1 MPNFIMTI
9 AKKAKLSEENAGMT
23 TIVIRRPYAHLEN
36 ELRNTFKGRDDVK
49 VIVDRR
55 FRERRKKEKPV
66 AGEQRKSDRRRQK
79 KEELVEVI
87 LSP

>member
-1 MPNFIMTI
+1 MKIS
-9 AKKAKLSEENAGMT
+9 KKAHLSEENAGLM

-36 ELRNTFKGRDDVK
+36 ELRNAFKGRDDVK

-55 FRERRKKEKPV
+55 FGERRKKQKSVSAER
-66 AGEQRKSDRRRQK
+66 RKADRRSQ

-87 LSP
+87 LLP